1 MSRWKILQNKEVC
14 KHIAIVIGAG
24 IVLLILVFSS
34 LNIYTH
40 HGQST
45 ALPDFKG
52 LTETQLQTLVKSRK
66 LRYTIIDSVHIG
78 NAPKGVVVE
87 QVPKAGELVKKKR
100 LVFLTINAWTEEQ
113 VAVPNLTDYSY
124 RNAREIL
131 ESFGLTTGDL
141 VYIPSEY
148 TNLVLGQHFQGK
160 PVEPGTMVPKG
171 TAIDLLIGRG
181 LSSETTPVPNLI
193 GLDLN
198 NAREIIQNYYL
209 NIGATIY
216 TEDVITVED
225 SAKAFIWKQN
235 PPSETGY
242 SLHLGSSI
250 DVWLTIDEVLLQNE
264 PDSLIEDSSFED
276 EIL

>member
-1 MSRWKILQNKEVC
+1 MSRWKILQNKEVW
-14 KHIAIVIGAG
+14 KHIAIVIGAS
-24 IVLLILVFSS
+24 IALLILVFSS

-40 HGQST
+40 HGQSIT
-45 ALPDFKG
+45 LPDFKG

-66 LRYTIIDSVHIG
+66 LRYTIIDSVHID

-225 SAKAFIWKQN
+225 SVKAFIWKQN

-250 DVWLTIDEVLLQNE
+250 DVWLTIDEVLLQSE
-264 PDSLIEDSSFED
+264 PDSLIEDSSIED
-276 EIL
+276 EIR

>member
-1 MSRWKILQNKEVC
+1 MLFRS
-14 KHIAIVIGAG
+14 
-24 IVLLILVFSS
+24 
-34 LNIYTH
+34 TH
-40 HGQST
+40 HGQTS
-45 ALPDFKG
+45 ALPDFRG
-52 LTETQLQTLVKSRK
+52 LTEAQLQTLVKSRK
-66 LRYTIIDSVHIG
+66 LRYTIIDSVHIA
-78 NAPKGVVVE
+78 NAPKGVVIE

-100 LVFLTINAWTEEQ
+100 LVFLTINALTEEQ
-113 VAVPNLTDYSY
+113 VSVPNLTDYSY

-160 PVEPGTMVPKG
+160 PIQPGTLVPKG

-193 GLDLN
+193 GLDLVSALN
-198 NAREIIQNYYL
+198 LIQNYYL
-209 NIGATIY
+209 NIGAKIY
-216 TEDVITVED
+216 TEDVISAED

-242 SLHLGSSI
+242 SLRLGSSI
-250 DVWLTIDEVLLQNE
+250 DVWLTIDEMLLQKDGE
-264 PDSLIEDSSFED
+264 ADSEEADTSMEN